1 MKSEK
6 GVTLLSLVI
15 YMIIF
20 TMVLGILTVVSNY
33 FYRNIYQVKE
43 TPKYISEF
51 NKFSM
56 FFVNDVKSN
65 NDIKNITAT
74 TLEFKDGTKYKW
86 ENNKIYRD
94 DKEIA
99 KYIRNFTFTL
109 SEYKVDATTKKIINV
124 NTEIGT
130 SKEKDYRNI
139 DFVLK
144 YW

>member
-1 MKSEK
+1 MRSEK

-20 TMVLGILTVVSNY
+20 TMVLGILTVISNY
-33 FYRNIYQVKE
+33 FYKNIYQVKE

-65 NDIKNITAT
+65 NDIESITST
-74 TLEFKDGTKYKW
+74 TLEFKDGTKYKF

-94 DKEIA
+94 EKEIA

-130 SKEKDYRNI
+130 TKEKVDRNI
-139 DFVLK
+139 DFVLR